1 MNPTKITVNELN
13 EGQMQKVRDYLAQMP
28 NASHKGSKG
37 ELYGRYVKVTADVQA
52 SVDRHTAK
60 TSTPWYKNVTFE
72 VQDSGVE
79 CKYTAKRNAERSE
92 AVKGLASLVTGFL
105 ADK

>member
-1 MNPTKITVNELN
+1 MKPTKITIDRLN
-13 EGQMQKVRDYLAQMP
+13 EEQMQEVRDYLAQMP

-37 ELYGRYVKVTADVQA
+37 ELYGGYVKVTADIQA
-52 SVDRHTAK
+52 SIDRHTAK
-60 TSTPWYKNVTFE
+60 TSTPWYENVTFE

-79 CKYTAKRNAERSE
+79 CEYTAKRNAERSE